1 MRPGTILVMSSLLW
15 GSGCASLQHPADV
28 APTCNVWENGHC
40 LDTYPGASTVTQWE
54 LAEVNTHLNHGAGG
68 LEILDFCE
76 TRLECEERAQDLNVE
91 ADEPFALVTSE
102 EVVP

>member
-15 GSGCASLQHPADV
+15 GSGCASLQHPA
-28 APTCNVWENGHC
+28 N
-40 LDTYPGASTVTQWE
+40 TVTQWE

-76 TRLECEERAQDLNVE
+76 TRLECEERAQDLNAE
-91 ADEPFALVTSE
+91 ADRPFALVTSE

>member
-15 GSGCASLQHPADV
+15 GSGCGASLQHPADV
-28 APTCNVWENGHC
+28 TTAR
-40 LDTYPGASTVTQWE
+40 WE
-54 LAEVNTHLNHGAGG
+54 LAEVTEGG
-68 LEILDFCE
+68 RVEVLDFCE

-91 ADEPFALVTSE
+91 ADKPFALVTSE